1 MTEASREGNNR
12 LIVVLFG
19 LMFVAVADN
28 QMISPLLPDL
38 MAAFG
43 MGAGRAGLLVSVY
56 AIAAAV
62 VSFAIGPLSDRTG
75 RRKMLFAALVV
86 FTAATLLCGLAWDY
100 ASLVAFRAV
109 TGAAAGVLSLNI
121 TACIGDHFPYKR
133 RGAAMGLVM
142 SGYFAAMILGVP
154 AGAFVAETWS
164 WRWAFGAFAGAG
176 LLLWAPAL
184 AVLPRRIPAVSTVGA
199 GSADNSARTDSTD
212 STVGTV
218 GTVDSG
224 GTGGT
229 VHAVS
234 AINLA
239 RSYGRFLTRTG
250 PLAVIA
256 ASFLVSGSTV
266 GFITYVGTWLRDA
279 YGLSTDW
286 IGLIFLFSG
295 LGALLGSPLAG
306 YLSDRA
312 GKRGVVVVSGLVM
325 AGLLAAIPWITGL
338 LSVVFAG
345 FILTGI
351 AGAFRHAPLQ
361 ALVTAMAS
369 DEERGSLI
377 ALKNT
382 VAEFGIAG
390 GTALC
395 GVLYVVFG
403 YPSVGAAC
411 GVMAAAASFIILIW
425 VREPGGPGE
434 PDGPDGPDGPAEPC
448 EPDEPLEK
456 AAPGGP
462 AEPAASGQT

>member
-75 RRKMLFAALVV
+75 RRKMLIAALIV
-86 FTAATLLCGLAWDY
+86 FTAATLLCGVAWDY

-121 TACIGDHFPYKR
+121 TACIGDHFPYRR

-154 AGAFVAETWS
+154 AGAFVAEAWS

-184 AVLPRRIPAVSTVGA
+184 AILPHRVPAAGAGGAAGTGDTASTVGA
-199 GSADNSARTDSTD
+199 GGAGSTD
-212 STVGTV
+212 SA
-218 GTVDSG
+218 G
-224 GTGGT
+224 GTAS
-229 VHAVS
+229 AVS
-234 AINLA
+234 ITHLA
-239 RSYGRFLTRTG
+239 RSYGRFLARTG

-256 ASFLVSGSTV
+256 ASFLVSASTV
-266 GFITYVGTWLRDA
+266 GFITFVGTWLRDA

-286 IGLIFLFSG
+286 IGMVFLFSG

-306 YLSDRA
+306 HLSDRA

-338 LSVVFAG
+338 LPVVFAG

-369 DEERGSLI
+369 DEERGTLI

-395 GVLYVVFG
+395 GVLYVAYG
-403 YPSVGAAC
+403 YATVGAAC
-411 GVMAAAASFIILIW
+411 GVMAAAASFVILIW
-425 VREPGGPGE
+425 VREPHDPA
-434 PDGPDGPDGPAEPC
+434 GPAR
-448 EPDEPLEK
+448 
-456 AAPGGP
+456 
-462 AEPAASGQT
+462 T

>member
-1 MTEASREGNNR
+1 MSEASREGNNR
-12 LIVVLFG
+12 LIGVLFG

-62 VSFAIGPLSDRTG
+62 VSFTIGPLSDRTG
-75 RRKMLFAALVV
+75 RRKMLIAALIV

-154 AGAFVAETWS
+154 AGAFVAEAWS

-176 LLLWAPAL
+176 LLLWVPAL
-184 AVLPRRIPAVSTVGA
+184 AILPHRIPPA
-199 GSADNSARTDSTD
+199 GTAGTDSTAGTG
-212 STVGTV
+212 STAATGS
-218 GTVDSG
+218 SG
-224 GTGGT
+224 GSAPADRTAST
-229 VHAVS
+229 APAVQGVS
-234 AINLA
+234 ITDLA
-239 RSYGRFLTRTG
+239 RVYGRFLVRTG
-250 PLAVIA
+250 PLAVVA
-256 ASFLVSGSTV
+256 ASFLVSASTV
-266 GFITYVGTWLRDA
+266 GFITFVGTWLRDA

-286 IGLIFLFSG
+286 IGLVFLFSG

-306 YLSDRA
+306 YLSDYT

-325 AGLLAAIPWITGL
+325 AVLLAAIPWITGL
-338 LSVVFAG
+338 LPVVFAG

-369 DEERGSLI
+369 DEERGTLI

-395 GVLYVVFG
+395 GVLYVAFG

-411 GVMAAAASFIILIW
+411 GAMAAAASIIILIW
-425 VREPGGPGE
+425 VREPGEPG
-434 PDGPDGPDGPAEPC
+434 
-448 EPDEPLEK
+448 
-456 AAPGGP
+456 
-462 AEPAASGQT
+462 

>member
-1 MTEASREGNNR
+1 MTETSREGNNR

-75 RRKMLFAALVV
+75 RRKMLIAALIV

-154 AGAFVAETWS
+154 AGAYVAEAWS

-184 AVLPRRIPAVSTVGA
+184 AVLPRRVPAACAVGTDGADGTGLASGAASSAGSGGADSAVS
-199 GSADNSARTDSTD
+199 
-212 STVGTV
+212 
-218 GTVDSG
+218 
-224 GTGGT
+224 
-229 VHAVS
+229 
-234 AINLA
+234 IPNLA

-256 ASFLVSGSTV
+256 ASFLVSASTV

-338 LSVVFAG
+338 LPVVFAG
-345 FILTGI
+345 FIVTGI

-369 DEERGSLI
+369 DEERGTLI

-390 GTALC
+390 GTAFC
-395 GVLYVVFG
+395 GVLYVAFG

-411 GVMAAAASFIILIW
+411 GVMAAAASVVILIW
-425 VREPGGPGE
+425 VREPGE
-434 PDGPDGPDGPAEPC
+434 PDGPGT
-448 EPDEPLEK
+448 PDESGGPGDSDL
-456 AAPGGP
+456 PGGP
-462 AEPAASGQT
+462 AETGQT

>member
-38 MAAFG
+38 MTAFG

-75 RRKMLFAALVV
+75 RRKMLIAALIV

-121 TACIGDHFPYKR
+121 TACIGDHFPYRR

-142 SGYFAAMILGVP
+142 SGYFSAMILGVP
-154 AGAFVAETWS
+154 AGAFVAEAWS

-184 AVLPRRIPAVSTVGA
+184 AFLPSRDPAASL
-199 GSADNSARTDSTD
+199 
-212 STVGTV
+212 VGTV
-218 GTVDSG
+218 GMG
-224 GTGGT
+224 GTDGA
-229 VHAVS
+229 VHAVNSTRTARTIS
-234 AINLA
+234 AAPAIQSVSLANLA
-239 RSYGRFLTRTG
+239 KSYGRFLTRTG

-256 ASFLVSGSTV
+256 ASFLVSASTV

-286 IGLIFLFSG
+286 IGMVFLFSG

-312 GKRGVVVVSGLVM
+312 GKRGVVVVSGLAM

-338 LSVVFAG
+338 LQVVFAG

-369 DEERGSLI
+369 DEERGTLI

-395 GVLYVVFG
+395 GVLYVAYG
-403 YPSVGAAC
+403 YPSVGTAC
-411 GVMAAAASFIILIW
+411 GVMAAAASLVILIW
-425 VREPGGPGE
+425 VREPGGP
-434 PDGPDGPDGPAEPC
+434 
-448 EPDEPLEK
+448 DEPHAK

-462 AEPAASGQT
+462 AKPAEPGQT

>member
-1 MTEASREGNNR
+1 MTDARREGNNR

-28 QMISPLLPDL
+28 QMISPILPDL
-38 MAAFG
+38 MATFG
-43 MGAGRAGLLVSVY
+43 IGAGRAGLLVSVY

-75 RRKMLFAALVV
+75 RRKMLIAGLIV

-133 RGAAMGLVM
+133 RGAAMGMVM

-154 AGAFVAETWS
+154 AGAYVAEAWS
-164 WRWAFGAFAGAG
+164 WRWAFGVFAGAG

-184 AVLPRRIPAVSTVGA
+184 AVLPRRVPTASAVGTDGA
-199 GSADNSARTDSTD
+199 ARTTSAE
-212 STVGTV
+212 SAARA
-218 GTVDSG
+218 
-224 GTGGT
+224 

-234 AINLA
+234 LGNLA
-239 RSYGRFLTRTG
+239 SSYGRFLTRTG
-250 PLAVIA
+250 PLTVIA
-256 ASFLVSGSTV
+256 ASFLVSASTV
-266 GFITYVGTWLRDA
+266 GFITYVGTWLRDVYA
-279 YGLSTDW
+279 LSTDW

-338 LSVVFAG
+338 LPVVFVG

-369 DEERGSLI
+369 DEERGTLI

-390 GTALC
+390 GTAFC
-395 GVLYVVFG
+395 GVLYVAFG

-411 GVMAAAASFIILIW
+411 GVMAAAASFVILFW
-425 VREPGGPGE
+425 VREPGE
-434 PDGPDGPDGPAEPC
+434 PDGPDQD
-448 EPDEPLEK
+448 
-456 AAPGGP
+456 
-462 AEPAASGQT
+462 SS

>member
-1 MTEASREGNNR
+1 MTETSREGNNR

-38 MAAFG
+38 MAAFAI
-43 MGAGRAGLLVSVY
+43 GAGRAGLLVSVY

-75 RRKMLFAALVV
+75 RRKVLIAALIV

-109 TGAAAGVLSLNI
+109 TGAAAGTLSLNI
-121 TACIGDHFPYKR
+121 TACIGDHYPYRR

-154 AGAFVAETWS
+154 AGAFVAEAWS

-184 AVLPRRIPAVSTVGA
+184 AVLPRRVPIVGVVDSAGTSGTDSAVS
-199 GSADNSARTDSTD
+199 
-212 STVGTV
+212 
-218 GTVDSG
+218 
-224 GTGGT
+224 
-229 VHAVS
+229 
-234 AINLA
+234 IPNLA

-256 ASFLVSGSTV
+256 ASFLVSASTV

-279 YGLSTDW
+279 YALSTDW
-286 IGLIFLFSG
+286 IGMVFLFSG

-338 LSVVFAG
+338 LAVVFAG

-369 DEERGSLI
+369 DEERGTLI

-395 GVLYVVFG
+395 GVLYVAFG

-411 GVMAAAASFIILIW
+411 GVMAAAASVVILIW
-425 VREPGGPGE
+425 VREPGE
-434 PDGPDGPDGPAEPC
+434 PDGPGTPDESGEPDEPDPPAGPAEPR
-448 EPDEPLEK
+448 
-456 AAPGGP
+456 
-462 AEPAASGQT
+462 QT

>member
-1 MTEASREGNNR
+1 MTEVSREGNNR
-12 LIVVLFG
+12 LVVVLFG

-75 RRKMLFAALVV
+75 RRRMLIAALIL

-109 TGAAAGVLSLNI
+109 TGAAAGALSLNI
-121 TACIGDHFPYKR
+121 TACIGDHFPYSR

-154 AGAFVAETWS
+154 AGAFVAEAWS
-164 WRWAFGAFAGAG
+164 WRWAFGVFAGAG

-184 AVLPRRIPAVSTVGA
+184 AVLPHRVPAVSMARKVSLGGTGSA
-199 GSADNSARTDSTD
+199 GSAVSAAR
-212 STVGTV
+212 
-218 GTVDSG
+218 
-224 GTGGT
+224 
-229 VHAVS
+229 AVS
-234 AINLA
+234 INNLA
-239 RSYGRFLTRTG
+239 RSYGRFLGRTG
-250 PLAVIA
+250 PLAVVA
-256 ASFLVSGSTV
+256 ASFLVSASTV
-266 GFITYVGTWLRDA
+266 GFITYVGTWLREA

-295 LGALLGSPLAG
+295 LGALVGSPLAG

-312 GKRGVVVVSGLVM
+312 GKRGVVVVSGLAM

-338 LSVVFAG
+338 LPVVFGG

-369 DEERGSLI
+369 DEERGTLI

-395 GVLYVVFG
+395 GVLYVAFG

-411 GVMAAAASFIILIW
+411 GVMAAAASFVILIW
-425 VREPGGPGE
+425 VREPGEPGE
-434 PDGPDGPDGPAEPC
+434 T
-448 EPDEPLEK
+448 DEP
-456 AAPGGP
+456 
-462 AEPAASGQT
+462 GQT

>member
-1 MTEASREGNNR
+1 MTEVSREGNNR

-75 RRKMLFAALVV
+75 RRKMLIAALIV

-100 ASLVAFRAV
+100 ASLVAFRAL
-109 TGAAAGVLSLNI
+109 TGAAAGALSLNI
-121 TACIGDHFPYKR
+121 TACIGDHFPYRR

-154 AGAFVAETWS
+154 AGAFVAEAWS

-184 AVLPRRIPAVSTVGA
+184 VVLPHRVPAGDT
-199 GSADNSARTDSTD
+199 
-212 STVGTV
+212 
-218 GTVDSG
+218 G
-224 GTGGT
+224 GTGST
-229 VHAVS
+229 DRTVS
-234 AINLA
+234 ATHPVRTAGTAPEVQDVSISHLA

-256 ASFLVSGSTV
+256 ASFLVSASTV

-295 LGALLGSPLAG
+295 LGALVGSPLAG

-312 GKRGVVVVSGLVM
+312 GKRGVVVVSGLAM
-325 AGLLAAIPWITGL
+325 AGLLAAIPWITDL
-338 LSVVFAG
+338 LPVVFAG

-369 DEERGSLI
+369 DEERGTLI

-395 GVLYVVFG
+395 GVLYVAFG

-411 GVMAAAASFIILIW
+411 GVMAAAASFVILVW
-425 VREPGGPGE
+425 VREPGGPDGSSEPGE
-434 PDGPDGPDGPAEPC
+434 PR
-448 EPDEPLEK
+448 
-456 AAPGGP
+456 
-462 AEPAASGQT
+462 QT

>member
-1 MTEASREGNNR
+1 MTDTSREGNNR

-75 RRKMLFAALVV
+75 RRKMLIAALIV

-100 ASLVAFRAV
+100 ASLVAFRAL
-109 TGAAAGVLSLNI
+109 TGAAAGALSLNI
-121 TACIGDHFPYKR
+121 TACIGDHFPYRR

-154 AGAFVAETWS
+154 AGAFVAEAWS

-184 AVLPRRIPAVSTVGA
+184 AVLPHRIPAASTVGA
-199 GSADNSARTDSTD
+199 GSAADT
-212 STVGTV
+212 
-218 GTVDSG
+218 
-224 GTGGT
+224 
-229 VHAVS
+229 VS
-234 AINLA
+234 AGRAGYDISITNLVKG
-239 RSYGRFLTRTG
+239 YGRFLARIG

-256 ASFLVSGSTV
+256 ASFLVSASTV
-266 GFITYVGTWLRDA
+266 GFITFVGTWLRDA

-286 IGLIFLFSG
+286 IGLVFLLSG

-306 YLSDRA
+306 YLSDRV
-312 GKRGVVVVSGLVM
+312 GKRGIVVVSGLAM
-325 AGLLAAIPWITGL
+325 AVLLAGIPWITGQL
-338 LSVVFAG
+338 PVVFAG

-361 ALVTAMAS
+361 ALVTAMAT
-369 DEERGSLI
+369 DEERGALI

-395 GVLYVVFG
+395 GALYVAFG

-411 GVMAAAASFIILIW
+411 GVMAAAASFVILIW
-425 VREPGGPGE
+425 VDEPGRPAESAEPGEPGEPGGPDE
-434 PDGPDGPDGPAEPC
+434 SGPA
-448 EPDEPLEK
+448 K
-456 AAPGGP
+456 
-462 AEPAASGQT
+462 